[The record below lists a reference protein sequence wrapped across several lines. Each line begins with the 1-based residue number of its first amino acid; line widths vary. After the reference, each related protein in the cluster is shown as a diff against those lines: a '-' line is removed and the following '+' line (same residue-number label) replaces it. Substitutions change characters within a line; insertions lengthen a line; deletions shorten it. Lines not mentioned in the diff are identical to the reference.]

1 MLVLVSNAGS
11 TSLKFKL
18 FDMPSERPLCE
29 ARVERVGSG
38 EGIYHYQNA
47 ERNAALRED
56 GLAVPGY
63 SDGIRRFLSSLLDG
77 ESGVRLD
84 GAAIRIEDVG
94 AIGFKTVLAKGYYAV
109 HELSAEVLAAMEA
122 YRPVAPVHNG
132 AYLEVIARFKEAFP
146 RSRMAGVFETFFHTT
161 IPLER
166 RLYGIPYEWYRRYG
180 VSRLGY
186 HSASHSYVAQTLRAD
201 DEGEKKYRRIISC
214 HLGGSC
220 SICAILDGKSVDNSF
235 GFSLQAGVPHAN
247 RTGDLDPYIMLFLL
261 DSGMSMNELRAGLE
275 KNGGMM
281 GLSGFSNDMR
291 DLEEAAEGKGK
302 TPERAERA
310 RLALDVF
317 VTAVQRYIGQYYAE
331 LGGLDALVFTAGI
344 GENSPRL
351 RKRIAASAACFGV
364 SVDDS
369 ANETAKGR
377 GKLLISA
384 ADSAAELW
392 IVPANEEIIV
402 ARETYK
408 LFTKTEAA

>member
-11 TSLKFKL
+11 TSLKCKL
-18 FDMPSERPLCE
+18 FDMPSERLLCE
-29 ARVERVGSG
+29 ARVERIGSDR
-38 EGIYHYQNA
+38 GIYHYYNP
-47 ERNAALRED
+47 ERNAAQKED
-56 GLAVPGY
+56 GIAVPAY
-63 SDGIRRFLSSLLDG
+63 SEGIRRFLASLLDG
-77 ESGVRLD
+77 ESGVRLG
-84 GAAIRIEDVG
+84 GAALRTEDIG
-94 AIGFKTVLAKGYYAV
+94 AIGFKTVLAKGYHAV

-132 AYLEVIARFKEAFP
+132 AYLEAIARFREAFP
-146 RSRMAGVFETFFHTT
+146 HSRMAGVFETFFHTT

-180 VSRLGY
+180 VARLGY
-186 HSASHSYVAQTLRAD
+186 HSASHSSVAQTLRAD
-201 DEGEKKYRRIISC
+201 NEGAKKYRRVISC

-220 SICAILDGKSVDNSF
+220 SLCAILDGKSVDNSF

-247 RTGDLDPYIMLFLL
+247 RVGDLDPNVMLFLL
-261 DSGMSMNELRAGLE
+261 DAGMSMDELRNGLE

-281 GLSGFSNDMR
+281 GLSGFSSDMR
-291 DLEEAAEGKGK
+291 DLEEAAEGGSAP
-302 TPERAERA
+302 PERAERA

-351 RKRIAASAACFGV
+351 RKRIAASAACFGI
-364 SVDDS
+364 SIDDS
-369 ANETAKGR
+369 ANEARGR
-377 GKLLISA
+377 GKRLISA
-384 ADSAAELW
+384 PDSPVELW
-392 IVPANEEIIV
+392 VVPANEEIVV
-402 ARETYK
+402 ARETYR